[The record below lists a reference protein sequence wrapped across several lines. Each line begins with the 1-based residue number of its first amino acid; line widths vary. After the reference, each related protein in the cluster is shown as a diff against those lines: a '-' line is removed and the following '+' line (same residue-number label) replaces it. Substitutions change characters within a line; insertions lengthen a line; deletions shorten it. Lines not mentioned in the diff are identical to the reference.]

1 MKLNIKIKDRLTKII
16 ACIVSAGI
24 LFMLYHRL
32 DIQSLRIILER
43 LNYSY
48 LWAIL
53 FFSLIIQFL
62 AALRWS
68 LMIRTLCNRLSF
80 YDCFKLTSSSG
91 ALNAILPS
99 KLGHFAKVY
108 FMAEKNLIDLRVG
121 ISMVFYEKLSDLAVM
136 SFIFLIAAGV
146 LGKMNIFI
154 LSTIFAAIVLISIHI
169 VLHVLNISNL
179 KFVDHIRKVKFM
191 DKIVY
196 FFETIFLFHQSGE
209 IEKSRLALINL
220 VTLILWIVYVFQTML
235 FFYMLALKVPFFM
248 IVTYM
253 LGAMF
258 VGILPISI
266 AGIGTRDLAIVYLF
280 HGIIEYSEAVFIGML
295 CTLRYVLSALI
306 GLPFLLRIIFAI
318 DHKQNRT
325 NLHPAENSILD

>member
-196 FFETIFLFHQSGE
+196 FFVLLFCG
-209 IEKSRLALINL
+209 
-220 VTLILWIVYVFQTML
+220 
-235 FFYMLALKVPFFM
+235 
-248 IVTYM
+248 
-253 LGAMF
+253 
-258 VGILPISI
+258 
-266 AGIGTRDLAIVYLF
+266 
-280 HGIIEYSEAVFIGML
+280 
-295 CTLRYVLSALI
+295 
-306 GLPFLLRIIFAI
+306 
-318 DHKQNRT
+318 
-325 NLHPAENSILD
+325 NSSLD

>member
-136 SFIFLIAAGV
+136 SF
-146 LGKMNIFI
+146 
-154 LSTIFAAIVLISIHI
+154 
-169 VLHVLNISNL
+169 
-179 KFVDHIRKVKFM
+179 
-191 DKIVY
+191 Y
-196 FFETIFLFHQSGE
+196 FFNRSRCTWQNEYIHPVNYFCCNRINIDSHCIACVE
-209 IEKSRLALINL
+209 YIKSQI
-220 VTLILWIVYVFQTML
+220 
-235 FFYMLALKVPFFM
+235 
-248 IVTYM
+248 
-253 LGAMF
+253 
-258 VGILPISI
+258 
-266 AGIGTRDLAIVYLF
+266 
-280 HGIIEYSEAVFIGML
+280 
-295 CTLRYVLSALI
+295 C
-306 GLPFLLRIIFAI
+306 
-318 DHKQNRT
+318 
-325 NLHPAENSILD
+325 